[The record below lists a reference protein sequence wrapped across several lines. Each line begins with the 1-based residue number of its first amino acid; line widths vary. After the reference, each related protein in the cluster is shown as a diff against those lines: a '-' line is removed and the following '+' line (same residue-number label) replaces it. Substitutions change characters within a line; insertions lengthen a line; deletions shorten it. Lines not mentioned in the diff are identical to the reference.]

1 MGPTEAENGI
11 ALWTGSLFLGEPAGF
26 LAGAG
31 CQDPLSARS
40 RTLGPGVRRVC
51 LQGPG
56 DRHATSSG
64 GGAGSPSLQLPPV
77 LALER
82 ACFSAPSWAAF
93 SAGSAYL
100 SSNSFVTSPVRSPAV
115 DPKAATGGRTQ
126 TPSPTKLR
134 LPEDLLWTK
143 GSEQTVGRSQNLEE
157 RTGKGKLETASPRA
171 HCGSPGPW
179 CPCHEWLRGL
189 HRAPNRGPV
198 Q

>member
-1 MGPTEAENGI
+1 MHCMQLSAGATEGRVGPTEAENGI
-11 ALWTGSLFLGEPAGF
+11 ALRTGSLFHGEPAGF

-93 SAGSAYL
+93 SAGSAFL
-100 SSNSFVTSPVRSPAV
+100 SSNSFVTSPVRIS
-115 DPKAATGGRTQ
+115 
-126 TPSPTKLR
+126 S
-134 LPEDLLWTK
+134 
-143 GSEQTVGRSQNLEE
+143 
-157 RTGKGKLETASPRA
+157 
-171 HCGSPGPW
+171 
-179 CPCHEWLRGL
+179 
-189 HRAPNRGPV
+189 RGPKGGHWR
-198 Q
+198 QDTDPIAHQAAAP